1 MPPKVK
7 ITREAI
13 ASAAVELVRT
23 QGADA
28 LNARSLAQSL
38 HCSTQPIFF
47 NFSSMSELRRE
58 VENAAFSLYR
68 RYTEQEI
75 ASGRY
80 PPYKA
85 SGMAYIRFAKEEREL
100 FRLLYMRDRRETEA
114 AEDAEQYAWVAGLVQ
129 SSTGLSSQQAELF
142 HLEMWTFVHGI
153 ATMLATGYLKLDLE
167 LVSQMITDV
176 FQGLR
181 AKHEAKENP
190 NESH

>member
-13 ASAAVELVRT
+13 SSAAVELVRA

-28 LNARSLAQSL
+28 LNARSLTQSL

-47 NFSSMSELRRE
+47 NFSSMGELRRE
-58 VENAAFSLYR
+58 VENAAFALYR

-75 ASGRY
+75 ASGHY

-100 FRLLYMRDRRETEA
+100 FRLLYMRDRRELDKTE
-114 AEDAEQYAWVAGLVQ
+114 DSEQYAWVADLVQ
-129 SSTGLSSQQAELF
+129 SGTGLSSQQADLF

-153 ATMLATGYLKLDLE
+153 ATMLATGYLELDLE
-167 LVSQMITDV
+167 LISQMMTDV

-181 AKHEAKENP
+181 AKHKAKENP